1 MNKETDLSDIFEAME
16 EINHLGEI
24 RKKKRLKNYTSQQ
37 QNIIK
42 EESLNIKEKVPSS
55 TEEIIKQAEKY
66 LRPINKK

>member
-37 QNIIK
+37 QSIIK

>member
-37 QNIIK
+37 QNIK
-42 EESLNIKEKVPSS
+42 EESLNTKEKVPNS

-66 LRPINKK
+66 LRPTNKK